1 MQRDIEALE
10 IVCKHYDAFY
20 NSESLRKEKNRVRVL
35 QRQISKLESE
45 INVLKSANMTYR
57 QACQQWRNSY
67 ATVSV
72 HVQKLSNVLRTEHWL

>member
-20 NSESLRKEKNRVRVL
+20 SSESLRKEKSRVPGL
-35 QRQISKLESE
+35 QRRISKLESE

-57 QACQQWRNSY
+57 QACHQWRNSY
-67 ATVSV
+67 VNVSV
-72 HVQKLSNVLRTEHWL
+72 YVQKLANVLRTEHWL